1 MHVREG
7 DGTMKRK
14 LLAIGLG
21 ALMAIS
27 MAACG
32 SSSSSSTSTASTAA
46 TSQAADTGSVVT
58 DADAQSLAQSIKEDA
73 GTTDGSL
80 ITVGFSQVG
89 HESDWR
95 TASTNSVKEAFSKDN
110 GFDLQFVDCDNNS
123 ETQLQSVRN
132 FIQQQVDYIIIDPI
146 VSTGWDTVLTEAQD
160 ADIPVIV
167 IDRTIDDS
175 DKYTAWIGTD
185 TKNEGL
191 AAGAWLKDYAKAKG
205 ISDLNI
211 LVISGTTGSSAQIGR
226 TEGFDQY
233 VKSEGWNKLDEQTGD
248 FTQDGGQQV
257 MESYCKSYAGKF
269 NVVVCQNDNEAF
281 GAIDAMKAAGVSY
294 GADGD
299 VIVIS
304 FDACKAGL
312 QMVLDGDIN
321 ADFQCNPLQG
331 PDCAKIVKAL
341 DAGQDVQKET
351 FMAEP
356 WYAHDDTVKSVSYTN
371 NAGKDVTE
379 DMIVVTQDIVD
390 AGY

>member
-1 MHVREG
+1 
-7 DGTMKRK
+7 
-14 LLAIGLG
+14 
-21 ALMAIS
+21 
-27 MAACG
+27 
-32 SSSSSSTSTASTAA
+32 
-46 TSQAADTGSVVT
+46 VT

>member
-1 MHVREG
+1 
-7 DGTMKRK
+7 MKK
-14 LLAIGLG
+14 KVLALALG
-21 ALMAIS
+21 SMMAMS
-27 MAACG
+27 LAACG
-32 SSSSSSTSTASTAA
+32 SSGTAA
-46 TSQAADTGSVVT
+46 TSNSTADQTVSEV
-58 DADAQSLAQSIKEDA
+58 ADAISEAEGGD
-73 GTTDGSL
+73 DGKVEGETV
-80 ITVGFSQVG
+80 TVGFSQVG

-95 TASTNSVKEAFSKDN
+95 TASTKSIQEAFSEEN

-123 ETQLQSVRN
+123 DKQLESVRN

-160 ADIPVIV
+160 AEIPVIV

-175 DKYTAWIGTD
+175 DKYIAWIGTEM
-185 TKNEGL
+185 KNEGL
-191 AAGAWLKDYAKAKG
+191 AAGAWLKAYTEAKG
-205 ISDLNI
+205 ISDVNV

-226 TEGFDQY
+226 SEGFDQY
-233 VKSEGWNKLDEQTGD
+233 VESEGWNKLDEQTGD
-248 FTQDGGQQV
+248 FTQDGGQKV
-257 MESYCKSYAGKF
+257 MESYCKSYEGQF

-294 GADGD
+294 GEDGD

-312 QMVLDGDIN
+312 QMVLDGDIT

-331 PDCAKIVKAL
+331 PDASKIVADL
-341 DAGQDVQKET
+341 AAGKDVEKQT
-351 FMAEP
+351 FMSEP
-356 WYAHDDTVKSVSYTN
+356 WYAHDDTVQSVSYH
-371 NAGKDVTE
+371 NAAGNDVTE

>member
-1 MHVREG
+1 
-7 DGTMKRK
+7 MKK
-14 LLAIGLG
+14 KVLAIALG
-21 ALMAIS
+21 SMMAMS
-27 MAACG
+27 LAACG
-32 SSSSSSTSTASTAA
+32 SSSSTTTADSTAA
-46 TSQAADTGSVVT
+46 DETVSEIAEAISEAEGGSDGVVEGET
-58 DADAQSLAQSIKEDA
+58 V
-73 GTTDGSL
+73 
-80 ITVGFSQVG
+80 TVGFSQVG

-95 TASTNSVKEAFSKDN
+95 TASTNSVKEAFSEEN

-123 ETQLQSVRN
+123 DTQLESVRN

-160 ADIPVIV
+160 AEIPVIV

-175 DKYTAWIGTD
+175 DKYIAWIGTE

-191 AAGAWLKDYAKAKG
+191 AAGAWLKEYAAAKG
-205 ISDLNI
+205 IDELNI

-226 TEGFDQY
+226 SEGFDQY
-233 VKSEGWNKLDEQTGD
+233 VESEGWNKLDEQTGD
-248 FTQDGGQQV
+248 FTQDGGQKV
-257 MESYCKSYAGKF
+257 MESYCKSYEGQF

-312 QMVLDGDIN
+312 QMVMDGDIT

-331 PDCAKIVKAL
+331 PDCAAIVADL
-341 DAGQDVQKET
+341 AAGKEVAKET

-356 WYAHDDTVKSVSYTN
+356 WYAHDDTVASVSYTN
-371 NAGKDVTE
+371 AAGEDVTE